1 MRRLDS
7 LVITKDTELPV
18 VVQLYYK
25 ELKKKY
31 GVYGA
36 RITDIIQMLEVLQGN
51 KKFELFDANSWNTS
65 QFSSYLMD
73 QQIKFMAGEELDMV
87 VLHDDILKVYQW
99 TKEEKKRF
107 IDEIIEE
114 KIWAIFKFV
123 TDPSLVF
130 DNIL

>member
-1 MRRLDS
+1 MRKLNS
-7 LVITKDTELPV
+7 LVITKDTELPIT
-18 VVQLYYK
+18 VQLYYK

-51 KKFELFDANSWNTS
+51 QKFELFDANTWNS
-65 QFSSYLMD
+65 GQFSSYLMD

-87 VLHDDILKVYQW
+87 IFHDDILKVYQW

-107 IDEIIEE
+107 DDEIIEE

-123 TDPSLVF
+123 IDPSLVF